1 MYLMVLLQQL
11 FTQIIIY
18 IYNKTNTLYIPLDKN
33 ATLKNSHGIHGCTL
47 CVVNFQLDVVGRS
60 DVEWLFLVFIFHH
73 SFYAP
78 FHISLPEFLSQL

>member
-1 MYLMVLLQQL
+1 M
-11 FTQIIIY
+11 
-18 IYNKTNTLYIPLDKN
+18 DKN

-73 SFYAP
+73 SFMRLSM
-78 FHISLPEFLSQL
+78 FCCFRFFLPVVTATST